1 MDLDLEKSLKSQLT
15 GMEGGASDCPPLK
28 EDPKYEKYYKMILLG
43 LHKEVA
49 KHAMTRDQL
58 DPRYVFCDVLANF
71 DSPFGYQ
78 CRHIISNTL

>member
-1 MDLDLEKSLKSQLT
+1 MDLDPEKSLKSQLT
-15 GMEGGASDCPPLK
+15 EKEGGTGVGPPLK
-28 EDPKYEKYYKMILLG
+28 EDPKYEKYYKMMLLG

-49 KHAMTRDQL
+49 KHAMARDQL